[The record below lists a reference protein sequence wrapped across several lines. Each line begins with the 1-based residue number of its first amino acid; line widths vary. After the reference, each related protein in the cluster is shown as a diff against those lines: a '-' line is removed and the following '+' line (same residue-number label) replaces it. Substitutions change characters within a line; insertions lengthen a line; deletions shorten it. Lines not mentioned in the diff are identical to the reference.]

1 MNERIGQLRA
11 NGDLEQ
17 AQELERQRAASE
29 AEVNEYF
36 EQKER
41 MKREKEKAR
50 LEDAYAKQMEIEF
63 KKEAQLK
70 KDNEYVMRI

>member
-50 LEDAYAKQMEIEF
+50 LEDAYAKQREIEL